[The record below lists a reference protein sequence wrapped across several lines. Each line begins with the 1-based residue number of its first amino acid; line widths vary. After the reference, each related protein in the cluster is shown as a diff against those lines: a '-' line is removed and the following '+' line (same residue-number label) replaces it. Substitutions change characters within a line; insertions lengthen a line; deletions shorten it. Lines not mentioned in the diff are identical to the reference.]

1 MESKTSLLRS
11 PLFLRPGEGR
21 KYPMGR
27 IEALFLADQDETGH
41 RYSISQW
48 WLEPH
53 TKGPGAHSHPEDDVF
68 FVIEGTMSFLIGD
81 TWIEAPAGSFVLA
94 PGGVTHDFENRSDA
108 RAGVFNLSIPGGFE
122 ANMPSIVEWFAK
134 NPPGDAR

>member
-1 MESKTSLLRS
+1 MEPKTSPLRS

-27 IEALFLADQDETGH
+27 IEALFLADDAETDH

-53 TKGPGAHSHPEDDVF
+53 TKGLALTPTRPGRRRLFRHLRHHE
-68 FVIEGTMSFLIGD
+68 LID
-81 TWIEAPAGSFVLA
+81 
-94 PGGVTHDFENRSDA
+94 R
-108 RAGVFNLSIPGGFE
+108 R
-122 ANMPSIVEWFAK
+122 
-134 NPPGDAR
+134 